1 MLHNLHVT
9 VRINGIVLFRQII
22 QNYIRLITK
31 LFYMIAV
38 WESDI
43 SATFLII
50 SLKLL
55 TDTAFFRFVFIDLKF
70 SVGQGNPNLCSF
82 NVPSWVNLVLLNPLT
97 PKSAIWHYKTHCF
110 SKNCNFLNRANF
122 ALSISCEHCLE
133 SSSN

>member
-1 MLHNLHVT
+1 MLHNLT

-22 QNYIRLITK
+22 QNYTRLITK
-31 LFYMIAV
+31 LFYMV

-70 SVGQGNPNLCSF
+70 SVGQANPNLCSF
-82 NVPSWVNLVLLNPLT
+82 NVPSWVNLILHKEVCILTWSSPLLSLP
-97 PKSAIWHYKTHCF
+97 A
-110 SKNCNFLNRANF
+110 FLI
-122 ALSISCEHCLE
+122 SIKCTGNGVDCSIYNLIFLVPGKHH
-133 SSSN
+133 